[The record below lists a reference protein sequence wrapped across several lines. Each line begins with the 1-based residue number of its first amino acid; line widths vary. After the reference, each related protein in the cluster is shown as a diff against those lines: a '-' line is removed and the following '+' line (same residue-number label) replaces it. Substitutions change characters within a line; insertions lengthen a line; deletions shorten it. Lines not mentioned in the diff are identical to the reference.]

1 MPRTVD
7 DNQSRKM
14 WRRFSRRTKMVIK
27 FPHEGYRLFHSCAN
41 TSGNDLP
48 KTRTNCY
55 CFNFHIIPCINWPYF
70 SIFQFQHLC
79 PWNPCLFGH
88 QYGPLRQRRV
98 FQRLSSPLQAQKVT
112 RWHRHGCHGKANRS
126 NKNFLVKR
134 DTWHYHQLLNA
145 RNHSNKKKNINLWQ
159 IKMRCVTP
167 GVCRRPNPECKR
179 LRHQPCRR
187 SAEHCASDE
196 FRVHAEHAT
205 GTPRIMPGQQAILKL
220 AYHDMWKQ
228 TNNLCWTESK
238 FEKSTW
244 QQNKIHFI
252 KPLRFR
258 TCEGPP
264 IFSF

>member
-1 MPRTVD
+1 MRFLIPSIITFEVPTAAAVHTSSPKLDRASGSIYDRGYAVGGTILHFRQGIEKKQKAQGGESEKIFTNLQSLNPMPRTVD

-55 CFNFHIIPCINWPYF
+55 CFNFHIIPCSNWPYF

-145 RNHSNKKKNINLWQ
+145 RNHSNKKYI
-159 IKMRCVTP
+159 
-167 GVCRRPNPECKR
+167 
-179 LRHQPCRR
+179 
-187 SAEHCASDE
+187 
-196 FRVHAEHAT
+196 
-205 GTPRIMPGQQAILKL
+205 
-220 AYHDMWKQ
+220 
-228 TNNLCWTESK
+228 
-238 FEKSTW
+238 
-244 QQNKIHFI
+244 
-252 KPLRFR
+252 
-258 TCEGPP
+258 
-264 IFSF
+264 